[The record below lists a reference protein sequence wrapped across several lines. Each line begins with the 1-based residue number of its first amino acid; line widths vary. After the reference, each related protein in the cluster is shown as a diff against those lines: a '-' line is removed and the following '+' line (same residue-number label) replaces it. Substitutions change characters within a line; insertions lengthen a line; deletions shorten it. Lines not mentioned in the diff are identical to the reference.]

1 MHQGLLI
8 KPLVYQPES
17 AHWFLRVR
25 HLPYAIWL
33 DSGHPGS
40 PYGRFDIISAAPQCL
55 LETHAEKTHIY
66 FCDGKYEESL
76 QDPFSLLKHHLPIDN
91 QQIEGLPFAGG
102 ALGYFG
108 YDLGRRLEKLPVKA
122 RQDINLPDMCLGL
135 YPWAIIQDHH
145 HQQAWLVV
153 NEALNQHLGGMY
165 NFSEIETLCSSS
177 AQDNVFREL
186 ELFLADDANIFKI
199 NKFNRNLSFENYYSA
214 IARIQEYILAGDCY
228 QVNFAQ
234 RFATEFSGDPFTAY
248 LLLRKTLP
256 SPFSGF
262 MQLQNGAVLSLSPER
277 FIQVNGKQVET
288 KPIKGTIKRGTSPTE
303 DMANAQWLQQSLKN
317 RAENVMIVDLLR
329 NDLSKHCINVQVPKL
344 CELQS
349 FANVHHL
356 VSTVTAELREGA
368 STIDVLRDSFP
379 GGSITG
385 APKIRAMEIIE
396 ELEPTRRSLYC
407 GSLGY
412 ISTSGHMDTSIAIRT
427 LVCDHNK
434 MYCWGGGGI
443 VADSETEQEY
453 RESIAKVEVLM
464 NTLELNFS

>member
-1 MHQGLLI
+1 MHPGLLI

-17 AHWFLRVR
+17 AYWFLRVR

-40 PYGRFDIISAAPQCL
+40 TYGRFDIISAAPQCL
-55 LETHAEKTHIY
+55 LETHAERTHIY

-76 QDPFSLLKHHLPIDN
+76 MDPFALLKYYLPPDD
-91 QQIEGLPFAGG
+91 QQIEGLPFVGG

-108 YDLGRRLEKLPVKA
+108 YDLGRRLEKLPTKA
-122 RQDINLPDMCLGL
+122 QQDINLPDMCLGL
-135 YPWAIIQDHH
+135 YPWAIIQDHQQ
-145 HQQAWLVV
+145 QQAWLVI
-153 NEALNQHLGGMY
+153 NDSLNQRLGGAY
-165 NFSEIETLCSSS
+165 NCSEIEALCSRS
-177 AQDNVFREL
+177 APEKTSHDL
-186 ELFLADDANIFKI
+186 ELFFADTENIFKI
-199 NKFNRNLSFENYYSA
+199 SRFNRNIHPEDYSA
-214 IARIQEYILAGDCY
+214 AIASIQEYILAGDCY

-234 RFATEFSGDPFTAY
+234 RFDADFNGNPLTAY
-248 LLLRKTLP
+248 LLLRKILP

-262 MQLQNGAVLSLSPER
+262 MQLKNGAVLSLSPER
-277 FIQVNGKQVET
+277 FIQVNGNHVET
-288 KPIKGTIKRGTSPTE
+288 KPIKGTIKRGASTAE
-303 DMANAQWLQQSLKN
+303 DKANARWLQQSLKN

-329 NDLSKHCINVQVPKL
+329 NDLSKHCINVQVPTL

-356 VSTVTAELREGA
+356 VSTVTAELREDA
-368 STIDVLRDSFP
+368 TAIDVLRDSFP

-412 ISTSGHMDTSIAIRT
+412 ISTTGHMDTSIAIRT

-434 MYCWGGGGI
+434 IYCWGGGGI

-464 NTLELNFS
+464 DTLEHNFS